1 MSFSATG
8 DIEENEGFFLIK
20 SIFSALLRRLASM
33 CNKWKWARVLGNW
46 FLHSPEYSVFAGPL
60 TLTVP
65 WKAVL
70 NSRSTTGSGGGGQV
84 WQLELWQQV
93 PWASWRVCRRQS
105 LTRKTLSFRCW
116 VLGSCCSSES
126 TWSHRTGSPQYSCL
140 CPVPVCPPPL
150 LITIF
155 IHSHSGLITPGQEG
169 GGGKWFK
176 VS

>member
-1 MSFSATG
+1 MLFS
-8 DIEENEGFFLIK
+8 D
-20 SIFSALLRRLASM
+20 ALYP
-33 CNKWKWARVLGNW
+33 CVIN
-46 FLHSPEYSVFAGPL
+46 
-60 TLTVP
+60 
-65 WKAVL
+65 
-70 NSRSTTGSGGGGQV
+70 GSGLMFLETGFSIPLSTLYLLARWLCSPSESCSELQIHYGEWWGGQAR
-84 WQLELWQQV
+84 QLELWQQV
-93 PWASWRVCRRQS
+93 PWTSWKVCRRQS

-116 VLGSCCSSES
+116 VLGSCCSSEN
-126 TWSHRTGSPQYSCL
+126 TWSHRTGSLQYSCL